1 MLLILKRHS
10 PASDP
15 LTHPPTAFTPVLV
28 RRRVAGMKQVLL
40 MITVVALV
48 GCVSID
54 SIVEK
59 AVRKG
64 LKKPPGE
71 LTKADCEKV
80 RGWISPSIN

>member
-1 MLLILKRHS
+1 
-10 PASDP
+10 
-15 LTHPPTAFTPVLV
+15 
-28 RRRVAGMKQVLL
+28 MKQVLL

-64 LKKPPGE
+64 LKKPTGE